1 LSDFRIPVLLLVLD
15 VVGSIMAILGIL
27 GAVGLDI
34 GLPVLATIWPF
45 LVVLGFG
52 LMAPMI
58 WWVIKL
64 ARSKR

>member
-1 LSDFRIPVLLLVLD
+1 LSDFRIPVFLLVLD
-15 VVGSIMAILGIL
+15 GVGSILAILGIL

-34 GLPVLATIWPF
+34 GLPALATIWPF

-52 LMAPMI
+52 LMVPMI